1 MFYIARSPG
10 DFNDIVK
17 MMNEPKTILVVDDD
31 PDILTIIRGNLVLDG
46 YTVLTA
52 QSGATALEQAETGAP
67 DLVIL
72 DLMLPDMDGLQVC
85 RAIRS
90 KTRMPIIMLTAKDG
104 VSDKVLGLE
113 TGADD
118 YMVKPFDYLEL
129 AARIKVRLRSAT
141 TPAPADPD
149 TVLTCGPLRLDLL
162 HRKVFINGIQAE
174 LTPKEQAVLQL
185 LVRHC
190 GQVVPREQM
199 INELWPDAGLY
210 ENTRT
215 IDVHIQHLRAKIET
229 DPADPKH
236 LITHPGVGYMCQ
248 R

>member
-1 MFYIARSPG
+1 MT
-10 DFNDIVK
+10 
-17 MMNEPKTILVVDDD
+17 EPKTILVVDDD
-31 PDILTIIRGNLVLDG
+31 PDILTIIQDNLILDG
-46 YTVLTA
+46 YAVLTA
-52 QSGATALEQAETGAP
+52 DTGAAALEQTQAHIP

-85 RAIRS
+85 RILRG
-90 KTRMPIIMLTAKDG
+90 KTQVPIIMLTAKDG

-129 AARIKVRLRSAT
+129 AARIKVRLRDTAT
-141 TPAPADPD
+141 PQPSDAEAI
-149 TVLTCGPLRLDLL
+149 LECGPVQLDLI
-162 HRKVFINGIQAE
+162 HRNVSINGVEAE

-185 LVRHC
+185 LMGHC
-190 GQVVPREQM
+190 GQVVPREQ
-199 INELWPDAGLY
+199 IIDELWPDGGLY
-210 ENTRT
+210 KNTRT

-229 DPADPKH
+229 DPANPKH
-236 LITHPGVGYMCQ
+236 LITLPGVGYMCQ

>member
-1 MFYIARSPG
+1 MTES
-10 DFNDIVK
+10 
-17 MMNEPKTILVVDDD
+17 KTILVVDDD
-31 PDILTIIRGNLVLDG
+31 PDILTIIQDNLILDG
-46 YTVLTA
+46 YSVLT
-52 QSGATALEQAETGAP
+52 AETGAAALEQTQDHVP

-85 RAIRS
+85 RVIRGR
-90 KTRMPIIMLTAKDG
+90 TQVPIIMLTAKDG

-129 AARIKVRLRSAT
+129 AARIKVRLRDSAPPQ
-141 TPAPADPD
+141 PAEVETA
-149 TVLTCGPLRLDLL
+149 LNCGSVQLDLL
-162 HRKVFINGIQAE
+162 RRVVSVDGVESE

-185 LVRHC
+185 LMRHC

-199 INELWPDAGLY
+199 IDELWPGGDLY
-210 ENTRT
+210 KNTRT

-229 DPADPKH
+229 DPANPKH
-236 LITHPGVGYMCQ
+236 LITLPGVGYMCQ